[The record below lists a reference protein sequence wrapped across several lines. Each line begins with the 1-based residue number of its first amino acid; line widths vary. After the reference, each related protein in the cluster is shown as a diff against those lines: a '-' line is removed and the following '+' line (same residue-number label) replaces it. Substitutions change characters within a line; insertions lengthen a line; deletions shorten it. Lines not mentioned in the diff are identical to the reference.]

1 MLPHL
6 IFIAHRFVL
15 FFLFFSYFWMAGNS
29 KLIHLLHNSEH
40 PTSVFSILD
49 TGTKHIPLVA
59 DSLFDLLI
67 LKMQPAYTSKK
78 QTKVRKI
85 FQHTRKSNCDSPR
98 NENENSNFC
107 EFVYLKANILIYLNS
122 QLFFGVPFEHGMRVM
137 LGRPCNIQTQI
148 PCISN

>member
-1 MLPHL
+1 MCTNWSVLR
-6 IFIAHRFVL
+6 FILFSLSLKWHFSHSIEFPILCVYYKLNYNINVSKIGFLSPQFHFIYSFVC
-15 FFLFFSYFWMAGNS
+15 FFLFIFYGWFWRLAGNS

-78 QTKVRKI
+78 QTKVCKFGSHI
-85 FQHTRKSNCDSPR
+85 PNTHL
-98 NENENSNFC
+98 
-107 EFVYLKANILIYLNS
+107 LK
-122 QLFFGVPFEHGMRVM
+122 
-137 LGRPCNIQTQI
+137 
-148 PCISN
+148 